1 MQSLAAAS
9 CAPTSALP
17 SSSSNG
23 VDQDG
28 VVALFNACI
37 LGDLELVAEL
47 AARPDVTAHCVRHE
61 TLDTPL
67 HVACAAGQLGIVI
80 WLVRAGVDCNA
91 QNAYGFTPLHN
102 CVIAPFNVVAIAR
115 VLFRGG
121 ADAFIANRDGLI
133 AGDLTESVS
142 MRVALLDG
150 GNLPAVR
157 FRFSRPHLA
166 RIVGTRGERLW
177 ALQHRTYTVIKLP
190 SRHSLSDEIVVR
202 GPHSGIAAVKTF
214 LVDFL
219 VSDGANVGQ
228 VYHIPR
234 PELPPRPK
242 PLHRVSS
249 SQWSDLEGAAD
260 DAASSVSS
268 TPSSPGA
275 PLGHHRRSLSQ
286 DLSASFEPDVR
297 LADSASAPSVRR
309 TTNQRTAVT
318 VVSASSSS
326 SSLSSSVLMVGAVEC
341 DDFDGELASIE
352 EGTLK
357 RTVPPEVSP
366 AASPAAPGLS
376 MSPQSG
382 KKSKGDPSAQEEVPS
397 PISSRNNSARSSRD
411 DGQSPLNS
419 SRGSVEQALPA
430 DVTAA
435 AKPKPVLDTASPRRQ
450 ISPRA

>member
-1 MQSLAAAS
+1 MQTLACAS
-9 CAPTSALP
+9 PTPLP
-17 SSSSNG
+17 STA

-47 AARPDVTAHCVRHE
+47 AARPDVTAHCARHE

-91 QNAYGFTPLHN
+91 QNAHGFTPLHN

-202 GPHSGIAAVKTF
+202 GPHSGIAAVQTF

-249 SQWSDLEGAAD
+249 SQWSDLEGGAD

-286 DLSASFEPDVR
+286 EVSASFEPDVR
-297 LADSASAPSVRR
+297 LADSSSTPSVRR
-309 TTNQRTAVT
+309 ATDQRTAVT
-318 VVSASSSS
+318 VVASSSSS

-352 EGTLK
+352 EGTSK
-357 RTVPPEVSP
+357 RTVPP
-366 AASPAAPGLS
+366 AASPAAPDLS
-376 MSPQSG
+376 LSPQSG

-419 SRGSVEQALPA
+419 SRGSVEQALLA
-430 DVTAA
+430 DVTAP
-435 AKPKPVLDTASPRRQ
+435 AKPKAVLEAASPRRQ